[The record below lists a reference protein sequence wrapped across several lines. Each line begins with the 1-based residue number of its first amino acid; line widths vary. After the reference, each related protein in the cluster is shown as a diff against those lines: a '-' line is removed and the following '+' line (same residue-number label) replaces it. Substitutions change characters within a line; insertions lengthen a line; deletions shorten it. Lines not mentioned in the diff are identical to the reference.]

1 MRGERREFFQGFTQP
16 GERLFG
22 ASFPAALHRADNRRR
37 AEAAGQADHRGDKFP
52 RPTPGLRVGIGQA
65 QLVSHPT
72 GACSDRGEL
81 ELVCRQE
88 LSDMLNVE
96 LLRRPRED
104 FDRIEPQLGSLLTA
118 AGQVVPENKRT
129 APSLGEERDGDG
141 GLHACDMLT
150 VRPRSGQTKTR
161 LPVPGSRVRSRIS

>member
-1 MRGERREFFQGFTQP
+1 P
-16 GERLFG
+16 V
-22 ASFPAALHRADNRRR
+22 PAALHRADYGRRPQR
-37 AEAAGQADHRGDKFP
+37 SGHIDHPGDKVP
-52 RPTPGLRVGIGQA
+52 RPAPGLRVRIRQT

-72 GACSDRGEL
+72 RAGADRSEL

-88 LSDMLNVE
+88 LSDMLNIE
-96 LLRRPRED
+96 ILRRPRED
-104 FDRIEPQLGSLLTA
+104 FNRIEPQRGSLLTA
-118 AGQVVPENKRT
+118 AGQVVPEYKRT